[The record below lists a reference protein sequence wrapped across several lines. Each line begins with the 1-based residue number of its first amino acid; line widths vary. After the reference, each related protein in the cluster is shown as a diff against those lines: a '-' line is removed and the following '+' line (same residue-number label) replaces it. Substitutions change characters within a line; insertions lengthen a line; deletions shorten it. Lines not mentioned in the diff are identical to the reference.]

1 MSLRSFFLNLY
12 LKTIKN
18 FSHGKG
24 YGKKNKLIN
33 LTVHGIESSL
43 KTNYA
48 QVWAGKMFLHPND
61 AFRLSIYGIH
71 GTHDFK
77 IIKNNVK
84 DGDNVIDLGANIGY
98 FTLIL
103 AKLVGPTG
111 KVFAFEPDP
120 RNLALLKK
128 NVEYNNYK
136 NVIIVPKAVSNVND
150 KCTLYTGQKTFGQN
164 KIYKPKNTKTQKFIP
179 IDSETVRLDDFF
191 KTNGLLDKISFIKID
206 VEGAEFLALSGM
218 KEILKLNKNIK
229 IFTEAEISYLEDA
242 GSSYDQFIDL
252 LTENDFTFSLAD
264 NRTETL
270 TKVNKSQLEKILNDE
285 GNSVNIFCVRELNS

>member
-24 YGKKNKLIN
+24 YGKKVKLIN
-33 LTVHGIESSL
+33 LTVREIESSL

-48 QVWAGKMFLHPND
+48 EVWAGKMFLHPND
-61 AFRLSIYGIH
+61 AFRLSIHGIH
-71 GTHDFK
+71 GAHDLKIFK
-77 IIKNNVK
+77 DNVK
-84 DGDNVIDLGANIGY
+84 NGDNVVDLGANIGY

-120 RNLALLKK
+120 RNLTLLKK

-136 NVIIVPKAVSNVND
+136 NVIVIPKAVSNVND
-150 KCTLYTGQKTFGQN
+150 KCTLYVGQKTFGQN
-164 KIYKPKNTKTQKFIP
+164 RIYKPEKTDTQKFIP
-179 IDSETVRLDDFF
+179 MDSETIRLDDFF
-191 KTNGLLDKISFIKID
+191 KANNLLDKISFIKMDI
-206 VEGAEFLALSGM
+206 EGSEFLALSGM

-270 TKVNKSQLEKILNDE
+270 TKVNKPQLEKILNDE

>member
-1 MSLRSFFLNLY
+1 M
-12 LKTIKN
+12 IKN

-24 YGKKNKLIN
+24 YGKKNKMIN
-33 LTVHGIESSL
+33 LTVRGIESSL
-43 KTNYA
+43 KTDYA
-48 QVWAGKMFLHPND
+48 EVWAGKMFLHPND
-61 AFRLSIYGIH
+61 AFRLSIHGIH
-71 GTHDFK
+71 GAHDFK
-77 IIKNNVK
+77 IFKDNVK
-84 DGDNVIDLGANIGY
+84 VGDNVVDLGANVGY

-120 RNLALLKK
+120 RNLTLLKK
-128 NVEYNNYK
+128 NIEYNNYK
-136 NVIIVPKAVSNVND
+136 NVIIVPKAVSDVND
-150 KCTLYTGQKTFGQN
+150 KCTLYVSQKTFGQN
-164 KIYKPKNTKTQKFIP
+164 RIYKPEKTKNQNYIP
-179 IDSETVRLDDFF
+179 MKSETIRLDDFF
-191 KTNGLLDKISFIKID
+191 KTNNLLDKISFIKMDI
-206 VEGAEFLALSGM
+206 EGAEFLALSGM

>member
-24 YGKKNKLIN
+24 YGKKNKVIN
-33 LTVHGIESSL
+33 LTVRGIESSL
-43 KTNYA
+43 KTDYA
-48 QVWAGKMFLHPND
+48 EVWAGKMFLHPND

-84 DGDNVIDLGANIGY
+84 DGDNVVDLGANIGY

-136 NVIIVPKAVSNVND
+136 NVIIIPKAVSNVND
-150 KCTLYTGQKTFGQN
+150 RCTLYTGQKTFGQN
-164 KIYKPKNTKTQKFIP
+164 KIYKPKKTKTQKFIP

-191 KTNGLLDKISFIKID
+191 KTNGLLDKISFIKMD

-252 LTENDFTFSLAD
+252 LTENDFTFSIAD

-285 GNSVNIFCVRELNS
+285 GSVNIFCVRELNS

>member
-33 LTVHGIESSL
+33 LTVRGIESSL

-71 GTHDFK
+71 GAHDFK

-164 KIYKPKNTKTQKFIP
+164 KIYKPKKTKTQKFIP

-191 KTNGLLDKISFIKID
+191 KTNGLLDKISFIKMD

-252 LTENDFTFSLAD
+252 LTENDFTFSIAD

-285 GNSVNIFCVRELNS
+285 GSVNIFCVRELNS

>member
-24 YGKKNKLIN
+24 YGKKNKVIN
-33 LTVHGIESSL
+33 LTVRGIESSL
-43 KTNYA
+43 KTDYA
-48 QVWAGKMFLHPND
+48 EVWAGKMFLHPND

-164 KIYKPKNTKTQKFIP
+164 KIYKPKKTKTQKFIP

-252 LTENDFTFSLAD
+252 LTENDFTFSIAD

-285 GNSVNIFCVRELNS
+285 GSVNIFCVRELNS

>member
-33 LTVHGIESSL
+33 LTVRGIESSL

-71 GTHDFK
+71 GAHDFK

-84 DGDNVIDLGANIGY
+84 DGDNVVDLGANIGY

-136 NVIIVPKAVSNVND
+136 NVIIIPKAVSNVND
-150 KCTLYTGQKTFGQN
+150 RCTLYTGQKTFGQN
-164 KIYKPKNTKTQKFIP
+164 KIYKPKKTKTQKFIP

-191 KTNGLLDKISFIKID
+191 KTNGLLDKISFIKMD
-206 VEGAEFLALSGM
+206 VEGAEFLALSCM

-252 LTENDFTFSLAD
+252 LTENDFTFSLVD
-264 NRTETL
+264 NRSETL
-270 TKVNKSQLEKILNDE
+270 TKVNKSQLEKILNNE
-285 GNSVNIFCVRELNS
+285 GSVNIFCVRELNS

>member
-164 KIYKPKNTKTQKFIP
+164 KIYKPKNTKIQKFIP

-264 NRTETL
+264 NRSETL

-285 GNSVNIFCVRELNS
+285 GSVNIFCVRELNS

>member
-71 GTHDFK
+71 GTHDFN

-164 KIYKPKNTKTQKFIP
+164 KIYKPKNTKIQKFIP

-191 KTNGLLDKISFIKID
+191 KTNGLLDKISFIKMD

-264 NRTETL
+264 NRSETL

-285 GNSVNIFCVRELNS
+285 GSVNIFCVRELNS

>member
-1 MSLRSFFLNLY
+1 MSLRDFFLNLY

-33 LTVHGIESSL
+33 LTVRGIESSL
-43 KTNYA
+43 KTNHA
-48 QVWAGKMFLHPND
+48 EVWAGKMFLHPND
-61 AFRLSIYGIH
+61 TFRLSVHGIH
-71 GTHDFK
+71 GAHDLKIFK
-77 IIKNNVK
+77 DNVK

-136 NVIIVPKAVSNVND
+136 NVIVVPKAVSNVND

-191 KTNGLLDKISFIKID
+191 KTNGLLDKISFIKMD

-229 IFTEAEISYLEDA
+229 IFTEVETSYLEDA
-242 GSSYDQFIDL
+242 GSSYDQFMDV
-252 LTENDFTFSLAD
+252 LTENNFTLSLAD
-264 NRTETL
+264 NRNEAL
-270 TKVNKSQLEKILNDE
+270 IKVDRSQLKKILSSGD
-285 GNSVNIFCVRELNS
+285 SVNILCVR

>member
-164 KIYKPKNTKTQKFIP
+164 KIYKPKNTKIQKFIP

-191 KTNGLLDKISFIKID
+191 RTNGLLDKISFIKMD

-264 NRTETL
+264 NRSETL

-285 GNSVNIFCVRELNS
+285 GSVNIFCVRELNS

>member
-164 KIYKPKNTKTQKFIP
+164 KIYKPKNTKIQKFIP

-191 KTNGLLDKISFIKID
+191 KTNGLLDKISFIKMD

-264 NRTETL
+264 NRSETL

-285 GNSVNIFCVRELNS
+285 GSVNIFCVRELNS